1 MTENSR
7 YVAVLH
13 RLEISDHSSSSRW
26 PLATN
31 ASGPA
36 ELSSDLVGCGVEIE
50 KKK

>member
-1 MTENSR
+1 MTEASR
-7 YVAVLH
+7 YIAVLC
-13 RLEISDHSSSSRW
+13 RLEPSDHSPSSRW